1 MGSGSDRIIEMQQ
14 QKGDEQLA
22 KRLGI
27 SYDEL
32 MQLDH
37 RVDTDESKEG
47 LIYGYIIRFDNN
59 APREILDKVIG
70 LQDDYVYLA
79 PWDLGYDDYYE
90 EEYEAKLSNFLSHDT
105 FTSELD
111 NLKRLNEVELGDAE
125 LEGIQKRL
133 IFIGVFGTLETYLS
147 DTFIT
152 KALNHENYF
161 RNFVESYPEFRQRKF
176 DLKNIY
182 VELDKLKETVK
193 RSMLDV
199 IYHDLPKVREM
210 YHATFKM
217 DFPVLKPLM
226 PYVIIRHD
234 VVHRNGKS
242 KEGEVR
248 RIDKKAVT
256 DLISMVERFV
266 TEIEAK
272 LPNE

>member
-1 MGSGSDRIIEMQQ
+1 MSNGSERMIEMQQ
-14 QKGDEQLA
+14 QKDDEELA

-37 RVDTDESKEG
+37 SIDTDESKDG
-47 LIYGYIIRFDNN
+47 LVYGYIIKFDDD

-70 LQDDYVYLA
+70 LQDDYVCLA

-111 NLKRLNEVELGDAE
+111 SLKRLNEVTLGDTE

-133 IFIGVFGTLETYLS
+133 IFTGVFGTLETYLS

-152 KALNHENYF
+152 KALNHDAYF

-176 DLKNIY
+176 DLRDIY
-182 VELDKLKETVK
+182 IELDKLKETVK

-210 YHATFKM
+210 YRATFKM

-226 PYVIIRHD
+226 PSVIIRHD

-242 KEGEVR
+242 KNGEIR
-248 RIDKKAVT
+248 TINKKEVA
-256 DLISMVERFV
+256 DLISIVESFV